1 MAVPYERFKELDLRV
16 GKVVSAEPIPGRTR
30 IMKGTVDIGSETRQ
44 VVIGGAEHFEPAQ
57 MVGMTVIV
65 LANLEPR
72 TVAGVKSEA
81 MLLAA
86 DAGGRPFWLTAPGGP
101 PPGSRV
107 C

>member
-1 MAVPYERFKELDLRV
+1 MAVPYERFKELDMRV

-30 IMKGTVDIGSETRQ
+30 VMKGTVDIGSETRQ
-44 VVIGGAEHFEPAQ
+44 VVIGGAEHFEPSD
-57 MVGMTVIV
+57 MVGMDVIV

-86 DAGGRPFWLTAPGGP
+86 DAGGRPFWLSARGGP
-101 PPGSRV
+101 PPGSPVR
-107 C
+107 